1 MLLYRR
7 DEPCVSVHEPLL
19 MKYFPAV
26 FCPIHDFPHALL
38 PALALLVPA
47 SGHNPAAVGHSGWSW
62 GSAGQMGSQQPGG
75 DRRASPQLP
84 WRGTGLPS
92 QPACQGLLRIQ
103 SRLAVHRFVWDGG
116 WEHWQLPGALFTSR
130 LLLPLSVAELH
141 WDIFGIRAK
150 WKHIM

>member
-26 FCPIHDFPHALL
+26 FCPIHDLPHALL

-47 SGHNPAAVGHSGWSW
+47 SGHKLCCCWPLWLVLRISRADGE
-62 GSAGQMGSQQPGG
+62 SAT
-75 DRRASPQLP
+75 RWRWEASPQLP

-92 QPACQGLLRIQ
+92 QPACQGLLHIQ
-103 SRLAVHRFVWDGG
+103 IRLAVHRFVWDGG